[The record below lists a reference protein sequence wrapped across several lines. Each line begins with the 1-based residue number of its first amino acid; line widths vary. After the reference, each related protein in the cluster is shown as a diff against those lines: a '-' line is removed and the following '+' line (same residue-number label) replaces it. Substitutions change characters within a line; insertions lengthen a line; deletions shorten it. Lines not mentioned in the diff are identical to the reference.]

1 MIKKFGLPD
10 KNVYVY
16 CLGLVKKFKKF
27 YIELTVSAIY
37 HMKKEGFMLKYKFS
51 VKS

>member
-1 MIKKFGLPD
+1 MFLL
-10 KNVYVY
+10 NLYVY

-37 HMKKEGFMLKYKFS
+37 HMKKEGFMLKYKG
-51 VKS
+51 VLINN